1 VDAAGQLVDHPWI
14 GTFTAESSAG
24 ITDLIAFTHPALL
37 AFDELREKERVGEG
51 ISHRPY
57 RKHLEEK

>member
-1 VDAAGQLVDHPWI
+1 M
-14 GTFTAESSAG
+14 G

-37 AFDELREKERVGEG
+37 AFDELRGKGRVGEG
-51 ISHRPY
+51 ISHGPY

>member
-1 VDAAGQLVDHPWI
+1 M
-14 GTFTAESSAG
+14 FTAESSAG

-37 AFDELREKERVGEG
+37 AFDELRGKGRVGEG
-51 ISHRPY
+51 ISHGPY